1 MPYPWGGGSRV
12 DLAVDEHGL
21 WVLWGSSSNKGRL
34 NAAKIDVDSN
44 RITRMRTLNTGE
56 TDIAKSLEAFKRS
69 QPKLFDVIFPQ
80 PLLQL

>member
-1 MPYPWGGGSRV
+1 M

-44 RITRMRTLNTGE
+44 RITRTWTLNTGKI
-56 TDIAKSLEAFKRS
+56 DLREAYM
-69 QPKLFDVIFPQ
+69 
-80 PLLQL
+80 

>member
-1 MPYPWGGGSRV
+1 MWGGYSSV

-21 WVLWGSSSNKGRL
+21 WVLWGSSSNNRRL

-44 RITRMRTLNTGE
+44 RITRTWTLNTGE

-69 QPKLFDVIFPQ
+69 RPKLFDVMFLITCTTVIK
-80 PLLQL
+80 

>member
-1 MPYPWGGGSRV
+1 M

-21 WVLWGSSSNKGRL
+21 WVLWGSNNGRL

-44 RITRMRTLNTGE
+44 RITRTWTLNTGE

>member
-1 MPYPWGGGSRV
+1 M

-44 RITRMRTLNTGE
+44 RITRTWTLNTGKI
-56 TDIAKSLEAFKRS
+56 DIVKSLEVFKRS
-69 QPKLFDVIFPQ
+69 RPKLFDVMFFIT
-80 PLLQL
+80 LITIIT